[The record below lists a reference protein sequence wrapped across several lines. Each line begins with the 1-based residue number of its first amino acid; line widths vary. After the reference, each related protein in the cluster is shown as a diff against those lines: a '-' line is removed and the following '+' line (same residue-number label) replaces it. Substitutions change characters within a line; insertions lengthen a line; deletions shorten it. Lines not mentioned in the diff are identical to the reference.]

1 MKKLVFTITFLLLG
15 LQSVLAQQSG
25 TFTRSELVK
34 YKSDLEVKLKHNLKE
49 YLGDIKFS
57 VFTTID
63 SRKVKAKTNQ
73 SDLFLL
79 GVQDSTEEEVR
90 IHRVQAKV
98 MIFESLNKAFDKEVE
113 NIVNYTAEPF
123 QVDLKISYIEST
135 RYYSEQL
142 KNHSDDSLSFLQ
154 KLLKNNSSEII
165 NLIGLLLLAIVG
177 LFGVVILARL
187 LKGPLNLIAES
198 FKDLANKNVESK
210 VEKEDDFKKTPELTE
225 PEMQEISLKFK
236 DNLKIL
242 KEIIMQKPSEI
253 GEVINKSDKDAAGV
267 KKVIPYI
274 YEKKYIE
281 SLKAAL
287 PLEEFKKVN
296 EASYRFDTMTDFFQW
311 FNSTIESLSITS
323 LTVSWAVVEKL
334 PSEMLHDLLKVP
346 SDFLVEYAH
355 ERKETEVYQ
364 VVIDLLNGGDK
375 EKFTGQLDID
385 VWKQIVKSN
394 DLESLRIHEIAK
406 DILEKSS
413 ASNQSLEIVSAQ
425 KVQDSVI
432 IPTLLNILP
441 YKPLKIQDD
450 FLASLGTASSDVV
463 EVLRERFW
471 TPRNLLRVPK
481 DNLVE
486 AMRNYSVEEKVKLLA
501 VMPEDVKNYL
511 FELLPAGKVKVVV
524 EDRLKSNSDSDIVD
538 EKTAKAFIETIF
550 SDYQK
555 GLFSINK
562 MILEPKT
569 SAKTSVVD
577 DDDFDFDL
585 DDEDDQDF
593 DVDDDVA

>member
-1 MKKLVFTITFLLLG
+1 M
-15 LQSVLAQQSG
+15 
-25 TFTRSELVK
+25 
-34 YKSDLEVKLKHNLKE
+34 
-49 YLGDIKFS
+49 
-57 VFTTID
+57 
-63 SRKVKAKTNQ
+63 
-73 SDLFLL
+73 
-79 GVQDSTEEEVR
+79 
-90 IHRVQAKV
+90 
-98 MIFESLNKAFDKEVE
+98 
-113 NIVNYTAEPF
+113 
-123 QVDLKISYIEST
+123 
-135 RYYSEQL
+135 
-142 KNHSDDSLSFLQ
+142 
-154 KLLKNNSSEII
+154 
-165 NLIGLLLLAIVG
+165 LLLAIVG

-311 FNSTIESLSITS
+311 FNSTIENLSITS

-569 SAKTSVVD
+569 RAKTSVVD